1 MLSGIRVV
9 ELGNFITGPLAAMM
23 LADLG
28 AEVIK
33 VERPEGDPFRRGHG
47 STYGP
52 AFAAYNRNKKSVV
65 IDTGKPRGREDLL
78 ALIDTADVLI
88 DNFRPGVIEKLGLAP
103 DVLRARN
110 PRLIQCSITGFG
122 AKGPY
127 RDRPAFDTV
136 GQALSGVASFLI
148 EPDAPESFGPTVAD
162 NATGMYAA
170 YGVMG
175 ALVERGRTGLGRRI
189 EVNMLESAMAF
200 IQDAY
205 TNFTMAGIVGSKYS
219 RIVRSQCFAFR
230 CADDRLIG
238 LHLSTTEKFWVE
250 LVETLGAP
258 ELADDERFR
267 THQARAGQYHV
278 LKDLLAARFLTRTR
292 GEWMALL
299 EKSDVPFSPIHNV
312 QEALEDPQVVA
323 LDVAVDMHHPQMG
336 KVTSVACPLRID
348 GARPLAQMQAPP
360 MIGEHTQE
368 VMEKL
373 GPGRSQ
379 T

>member
-65 IDTGKPRGREDLL
+65 IDTTTPQGRADLL

-148 EPDAPESFGPTVAD
+148 EPEAPESFGPTVAD

-175 ALVERGRTGLGRRI
+175 ALIERGSTGQGRRI

-205 TNFTMAGIVGSKYS
+205 TNYTMAGIVGSKYS

-230 CADDRLIG
+230 CADGRLIG
-238 LHLSTTEKFWVE
+238 LHMSTTEKFWQE
-250 LVETLGAP
+250 LVATLEAP
-258 ELADDERFR
+258 ELGDDERFR
-267 THQARAGQYHV
+267 THQTRVKHYHE
-278 LKDLLAARFLTRTR
+278 LKELLAQRFLARTR

-312 QEALEDPQVVA
+312 QEALEDPQVIA
-323 LDVAVDMHHPQMG
+323 LEAAVDMHHPQMG
-336 KVTSVACPLRID
+336 KVTSVACPLRVD

-373 GPGRSQ
+373 GRG
-379 T
+379 

>member
-1 MLSGIRVV
+1 MLEGIRVI
-9 ELGNFITGPLAAMM
+9 ELGNFITGPLAAML

-47 STYGP
+47 TTYGP

-65 IDTGKPRGREDLL
+65 LDTTKPEGREQLL
-78 ALIDTADVLI
+78 KLVDTADVLI
-88 DNFRPGVIEKLGLAP
+88 DNFRPGVNEKIGLSYDA
-103 DVLRARN
+103 LSARN

-148 EPDAPESFGPTVAD
+148 EPKTPESFGPTVAD

-170 YGVMG
+170 YGIMG
-175 ALVERGRTGLGRRI
+175 AIIERQATGRGRKL

-200 IQDAY
+200 IQDAF
-205 TNFTMAGIVGSKYS
+205 TNYTMAGIVGSKYS

-238 LHLSTTEKFWVE
+238 IHLSTTEKFWQE
-250 LVETLGAP
+250 LVEALGVP
-258 ELADDERFR
+258 ELLTDERFI
-267 THQARAGQYHV
+267 THQTRVKHYHV
-278 LKDLLAARFLTRTR
+278 LKDILAARFLTRAR
-292 GEWMALL
+292 GEWMMLL

-312 QEALEDPQVVA
+312 KEALEDPQVEALQSVA
-323 LDVAVDMHHPQMG
+323 EMVHPKMG
-336 KVTSVACPLRID
+336 KVSSIHCPVLAN
-348 GARPLAQMQAPP
+348 GARVLKEMRAPP
-360 MIGEHTQE
+360 MIGEHTDE
-368 VMEKL
+368 ILNSLK
-373 GPGRSQ
+373 
-379 T
+379 

>member
-1 MLSGIRVV
+1 MLEGIRVI
-9 ELGNFITGPLAAMM
+9 ELGNFITGPLASML

-47 STYGP
+47 TTYGP

-65 IDTGKPRGREDLL
+65 LDTTKPEGRATLL
-78 ALIDTADVLI
+78 KLIDTADVLI
-88 DNFRPGVIEKLGLAP
+88 DNFRPGVNEKIGLAHAA
-103 DVLRARN
+103 LRARN

-148 EPDAPESFGPTVAD
+148 DPQAPESFGPTVAD

-170 YGVMG
+170 YGIMG
-175 ALVERGRTGLGRRI
+175 ALIERMRTGQGKQI

-205 TNFTMAGIVGSKYS
+205 TNYTMAGIVGTKYS

-230 CADDRLIG
+230 CGDDKLIG
-238 LHLSTTEKFWVE
+238 IHLSTTEKFWQE
-250 LVETLGAP
+250 LVTALNAP
-258 ELADDERFR
+258 ELLNDERFA
-267 THQARAGQYHV
+267 THQKRVPHYH
-278 LKDLLAARFLTRTR
+278 LIKDLLAARFLTRAR
-292 GEWMALL
+292 ADWMALL
-299 EKSDVPFSPIHNV
+299 DKSDVPFSPIHNV
-312 QEALEDPQVVA
+312 KEALEDPQVEA
-323 LDVAVDMHHPQMG
+323 LGTAVEMVHPQMG
-336 KVTSVACPLRID
+336 KVTSIACPVLAD
-348 GARPLAQMQAPP
+348 GARPLQEMRAPP
-360 MIGEHTQE
+360 MIGEHTDE
-368 VMEKL
+368 IL
-373 GPGRSQ
+373 ASL